1 MADAVLPSPLRMSA
15 SVRTTPHLR
24 LTAAILVAMLAALAG
39 SVDGEGLERGRRS
52 ELHTLIGGLRLVSV
66 PDSAPARVHLAAA
79 IRAASARGSLEPS
92 PEGAADRAELRAGRR
107 ERLDASRAS
116 GAALL
121 RTTALPPPIA

>member
-1 MADAVLPSPLRMSA
+1 MSA
-15 SVRTTPHLR
+15 TVRSTPHLR

-39 SVDGEGLERGRRS
+39 SVDGDGLERSRRS
-52 ELHTLIGGLRLVSV
+52 ELQTLIGGLRLVSV
-66 PDSAPARVHLAAA
+66 PDSAPERVDLAAA
-79 IRAASARGSLEPS
+79 IRAASRRSLIDLTT
-92 PEGAADRAELRAGRR
+92 GDAGDRAELRASRR

>member
-1 MADAVLPSPLRMSA
+1 MSA
-15 SVRTTPHLR
+15 TVRANPHLR

-39 SVDGEGLERGRRS
+39 SVDGDGLERSRRS
-52 ELHTLIGGLRLVSV
+52 ELQTLIGGLRLVSV

-79 IRAASARGSLEPS
+79 IRAASARSLS
-92 PEGAADRAELRAGRR
+92 DLTSDDAGDRAELCASRR

>member
-1 MADAVLPSPLRMSA
+1 MSA

-39 SVDGEGLERGRRS
+39 AADGDSLERSRRA
-52 ELHTLIGGLRLVSV
+52 ELQTLIGGLRLVSV
-66 PDSAPARVHLAAA
+66 PSDAPECVHLTAA
-79 IRAASARGSLEPS
+79 IRATSARSLLDLTTDDA
-92 PEGAADRAELRAGRR
+92 GDRAELRASRR

>member
-1 MADAVLPSPLRMSA
+1 MSV

-39 SVDGEGLERGRRS
+39 PADGDGLERSRRA
-52 ELHTLIGGLRLVSV
+52 ELQTLIGGLRLVSI
-66 PDSAPARVHLAAA
+66 PEAAPARVHLAAA
-79 IRAASARGSLEPS
+79 IRATSARSLLDPANLDA
-92 PEGAADRAELRAGRR
+92 GDRSELRASRR

>member
-1 MADAVLPSPLRMSA
+1 MRV

-39 SVDGEGLERGRRS
+39 TADGDSLERSRRA
-52 ELHTLIGGLRLVSV
+52 ELQTLIGGLRLVSI
-66 PDSAPARVHLAAA
+66 PDDAPARVHLAAA
-79 IRAASARGSLEPS
+79 IRATSARSVADPTNDDAG
-92 PEGAADRAELRAGRR
+92 DRAELRASRR

>member
-1 MADAVLPSPLRMSA
+1 MRV

-39 SVDGEGLERGRRS
+39 AGDSEGLERSRRT
-52 ELHTLIGGLRLVSV
+52 ELQTLIGGLRLVSI
-66 PDSAPARVHLAAA
+66 PDDAPQGVHLTAA
-79 IRAASARGSLEPS
+79 IRATSARSLS
-92 PEGAADRAELRAGRR
+92 DLTNDDAGNRAELRASRR

>member
-1 MADAVLPSPLRMSA
+1 MSA
-15 SVRTTPHLR
+15 TVRTTPHLR

-39 SVDGEGLERGRRS
+39 SVDGDGLERSRRS
-52 ELHTLIGGLRLVSV
+52 ELQTLIGGLRLVSV
-66 PDSAPARVHLAAA
+66 PDSAPARAHLAAA
-79 IRAASARGSLEPS
+79 IRAVSARGSIELTC
-92 PEGAADRAELRAGRR
+92 EGAADRAELRASRR